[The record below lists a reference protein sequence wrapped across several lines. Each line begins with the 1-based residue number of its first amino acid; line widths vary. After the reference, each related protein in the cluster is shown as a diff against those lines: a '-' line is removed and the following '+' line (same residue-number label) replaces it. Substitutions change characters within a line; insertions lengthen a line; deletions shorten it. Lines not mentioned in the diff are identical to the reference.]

1 MFTPSIDPNNFN
13 VSRNGFRA
21 YDVLYV

>member
-21 YDVLYV
+21 YDVLNV